1 LIWMPIA
8 TNLNPVARLP
18 KHCSNAL
25 PFSDPAPRNEPTL
38 CNEPT
43 LRNEPTQNKTPAK
56 DRMRLSIDTLNQ
68 AMHSEALTMLDGSY
82 EHSPW
87 IAEAAL
93 KRRPF
98 KTLNH
103 LKQVMAGVVRAS
115 STDQKLALLRA
126 HPELAGKAMV
136 SQSLTHESTDEQSR
150 AGLTHCSPEEF
161 EKLQSL
167 NRRYNE
173 KFGWP
178 FILAVRG
185 PRALGLSRAQIIEI
199 FERRLGYQLEAE
211 MAECLRNIHRI
222 VEIRLNDKFGVEPV
236 DGNLVWDWAEA
247 LAEHSEPDFK
257 AKGQLATLYMT
268 EAHRKVAAQLA
279 TWMKACGFDEVVV
292 DPVGNLVGRYL
303 GTDPARKLVMTG
315 SHYDTVRNA
324 GKYDGRLGILAPMVS
339 VKRMSEQG
347 RRWPFTL
354 EVIGFAE
361 EEGQRFKATFL
372 GAEAIIGKFN
382 PKYLALKDSAGVP
395 MLDAIG
401 APQGQEAL
409 LANIKAQGRRREQ
422 VDGFIEI
429 HIEQGPVLLEGD
441 HPLGVVTSING
452 SVRLMVEILGVASH
466 AGTTPMAIRKDAA
479 MAACELGVYLE
490 KRAASEPNLV
500 GTMGM
505 LMVPS
510 GSINVVP
517 GACQFSLDIR
527 APGDA
532 QRDRAVND
540 VLSELQSICAR
551 RGLSYSVEETMRAAA
566 APSDAAWQVRWEQV
580 VADLGFEVF
589 RLPSGAGH
597 DAMKMAELCPQ
608 AMLFVR
614 CGNGGI
620 SHNPLE
626 TMTNDDADLCVQAF
640 TRYLNLLS

>member
-1 LIWMPIA
+1 MTVTIEA
-8 TNLNPVARLP
+8 LNQA
-18 KHCSNAL
+18 
-25 PFSDPAPRNEPTL
+25 PFSDA
-38 CNEPT
+38 
-43 LRNEPTQNKTPAK
+43 
-56 DRMRLSIDTLNQ
+56 S
-68 AMHSEALTMLDGSY
+68 AMLVGCY

-87 IAEAAL
+87 VAEAAL
-93 KRRPF
+93 ALRPF
-98 KTLNH
+98 KTLSH
-103 LKQVMAGVVRAS
+103 LKQAMAGVVRRS
-115 STDQKLALLRA
+115 SVDQKLSLLRA

-136 SQSLTHESTDEQSR
+136 SQNLTHESNDEQSR
-150 AGLTHCSPEEF
+150 AGLTHCSPAEF

-185 PRALGLSRAQIIEI
+185 PRAQGLSRAQIIET
-199 FERRLGYQLEAE
+199 FERRLGQQSEAE

-222 VEIRLNDKFGVEPV
+222 VEIRLNDKFNVEPN
-236 DGNLVWDWAEA
+236 DGNLVWDWAES
-247 LAEHSEPDFK
+247 LAQHSEPSFR
-257 AKGQLATLYMT
+257 AKGQLATLFMT
-268 EAHRKVAAQLA
+268 ETHRKVAAQLSE
-279 TWMKACGFDEVVV
+279 WMKACGFDEVEI

-303 GTDPARKLVMTG
+303 GSNPSRKVVMTG

-324 GKYDGRLGILAPMVS
+324 GKYDGRLGILAPMAS
-339 VKRMSEQG
+339 VRNMVRQG
-347 RRWPFTL
+347 KRWPFTL

-361 EEGQRFKATFL
+361 EEGQRYKATFL
-372 GAEAIIGKFN
+372 GAEAIIGTFN
-382 PKYLALKDSAGVP
+382 PNYLDLKDSEGIL

-401 APQGQEAL
+401 APQGKAAL
-409 LANIKAQGRRREQ
+409 LSLIDARGRRREL

-466 AGTTPMAIRKDAA
+466 AGTTPMAIRRDAA

-490 KRAASEPNLV
+490 KRAAGEPDLV

-505 LMVPS
+505 LSVPS
-510 GSINVVP
+510 GSTNVVP

-527 APGDA
+527 APGDL
-532 QRDRAVND
+532 QRDRAVQD
-540 VLSELQSICAR
+540 VLAELKSICAR
-551 RGLSYSVEETMRAAA
+551 RGLAVLIEETMRAAA
-566 APSDAAWQVRWEQV
+566 APSAPTWQARWEQV
-580 VADLGFEVF
+580 VDAFGLEVF

-626 TMTNDDADLCVQAF
+626 TMTNDDAELCVQAF
-640 TRYLNLLS
+640 THYLNLLS

>member
-1 LIWMPIA
+1 MTVTIEA
-8 TNLNPVARLP
+8 
-18 KHCSNAL
+18 
-25 PFSDPAPRNEPTL
+25 
-38 CNEPT
+38 
-43 LRNEPTQNKTPAK
+43 
-56 DRMRLSIDTLNQ
+56 LNQ
-68 AMHSEALTMLDGSY
+68 ASLSEALVMLEGSY

-93 KRRPF
+93 ALRPF

-103 LKQVMAGVVRAS
+103 LKQVMAGVVRRS
-115 STDQKLALLRA
+115 GVDQKLALLGA

-136 SQSLTHESTDEQSR
+136 SQSLTHESSDEQGR
-150 AGLTHCSPEEF
+150 AGLTHCSPAEF

-167 NRRYNE
+167 NRGYHE

-199 FERRLGYQLEAE
+199 FERRLGQQPESE

-222 VEIRLNDKFGVEPV
+222 VEIRLNEKFGVEPE
-236 DGNLVWDWAEA
+236 DGNRVWDWAED
-247 LAEHSEPDFK
+247 LAQHSEPSFK

-268 EAHRKVAAQLA
+268 EAHRKVAGRLSN
-279 TWMKACGFDEVVV
+279 WMKECGFDEVEI

-303 GTDPARKLVMTG
+303 GADPSRKVVMTG

-324 GKYDGRLGILAPMVS
+324 GKYDGRLGILAPMAS
-339 VKRMSEQG
+339 VRRMARQG
-347 RRWPFTL
+347 KRWPFTL

-361 EEGQRFKATFL
+361 EEGQRYKATFL
-372 GAEAIIGKFN
+372 GAEAVIGKFN
-382 PKYLALKDSAGVP
+382 PSYLDLKDSDGIL

-401 APQGQEAL
+401 APQGRDAL
-409 LANIKAQGRRREQ
+409 LSSIKAQGRRRDL

-429 HIEQGPVLLEGD
+429 HIEQGPVLLESD

-479 MAACELGVYLE
+479 MAACELGLYLE
-490 KRAASEPNLV
+490 KRAASEPDLV

-505 LMVPS
+505 LSVPS

-532 QRDRAVND
+532 QRDQAVQD
-540 VLSELQSICAR
+540 VLTELKSICVR
-551 RGLSYSVEETMRAAA
+551 RGLAVSIEETMRAAA
-566 APSDAAWQVRWEQV
+566 APSAPSWQARWEQV
-580 VADLGFEVF
+580 VEAMGLEVF

-626 TMTNDDADLCVQAF
+626 TMTNDDAELCVQAF
-640 TRYLNLLS
+640 THYLNLLS